1 MPDIALYAGAVTLV
15 FFLRVI
21 GVAVGTVRILLT
33 NRGMEW
39 WSAILGFIEV
49 LVYVVGIGVV
59 VKDLTD
65 IPILLSYCVGFSIG
79 NIVGIRIE
87 QRMALGFVSLRVISK
102 GKASAVAGALRDKGF
117 GATVSAGEGRDGT
130 VGIVTA
136 VIPRKQSREAIKLV
150 QGIDTDAFLVVD
162 EARAVSRG
170 WLPTNIGGVPVTTAP
185 PRPNFDLDVTPPP
198 PNGGNGSEAGKS
210 GPPRQQPT

>member
-1 MPDIALYAGAVTLV
+1 VPDIALYAGAVALV

-21 GVAVGTVRILLT
+21 GVAVGTIRILLT
-33 NRGMEW
+33 NRGMQI

-65 IPILLSYCVGFSIG
+65 IPILMSYCVGFSIG
-79 NIVGIRIE
+79 NVVGIRIE
-87 QRMALGFVSLRVISK
+87 QRMAIGYVSLRVISK
-102 GKASAVAGALRDKGF
+102 AQGLPIATALREKGF
-117 GATVSAGEGRDGT
+117 GATLSSGEGRDGT

-136 VIPRKQSREAIKLV
+136 VISRKQSREAIRLV
-150 QGIDTDAFLVVD
+150 QSLDPDAFMVVD

-185 PRPNFDLDVTPPP
+185 PTPSFDLDVVPP
-198 PNGGNGSEAGKS
+198 PNGSGGESGPGRPPSPQKS
-210 GPPRQQPT
+210 G